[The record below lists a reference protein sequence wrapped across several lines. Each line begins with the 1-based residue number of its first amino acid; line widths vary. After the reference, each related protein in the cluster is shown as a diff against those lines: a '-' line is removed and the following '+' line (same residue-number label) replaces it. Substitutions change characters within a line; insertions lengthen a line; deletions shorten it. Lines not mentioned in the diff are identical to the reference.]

1 MLNKRQNEI
10 LLFLTEVKTAKI
22 EQLSKVFE
30 VSVETI
36 RRDLLELE
44 QQSAVKRIRGGAVF
58 NNYRAKE
65 IEYEKRMGHN
75 HAEKRAIAR
84 LAVGYIHDG
93 DALAINNGTSNI
105 ELARIIKETH
115 KNLTVITN
123 SPTIAFVLNENET
136 HQIFLP
142 AGNLRRHNKSLV
154 GGICLDSLENF
165 KVDKCI
171 LNIDGLSAADG
182 VMEYNT
188 EEAAVA
194 RKMLEISLTH
204 MILCEYSRF
213 NEVAFNRV
221 CPANAIDYIFTDWH
235 VTAKEIREWNT
246 VNVKV
251 LSAVQES

>member
-10 LLFLTEVKTAKI
+10 VLFLAEAKTAKI

-44 QQSAVKRIRGGAVF
+44 RESAVKRIRGGAVF
-58 NNYRAKE
+58 NNYRAQE

-75 HAEKRAIAR
+75 QVEKQAIAR
-84 LAVGYIHDG
+84 LAAKYINDG

-105 ELARIIKETH
+105 ELAHIIKKTH
-115 KNLTVITN
+115 KNLTIITN
-123 SPTIAFVLNENET
+123 SPTIAFTLNENET

-171 LNIDGLSAADG
+171 LNIDGLSAEDG

-194 RKMLEISLTH
+194 RKMLEISRTH

-221 CPANAIDYIFTDWH
+221 CPAQTIDYVFTDWH
-235 VTAKEIREWNT
+235 VSAKEIRDWNAI
-246 VNVKV
+246 NVKV
-251 LSAVQES
+251 LSATQDS